1 MKKIH
6 ALLSA
11 LLFVAYASIGAFG
24 QVPADHSFSKSVSSH
39 PRVRVV
45 GYLAGREPDF
55 LSMLP
60 PYPVF
65 NFMQDEADI
74 ATLRQWQQPD
84 DSLRWK
90 LANAD
95 VKMSYDRFAQAFAT
109 DINPVDTP
117 LLVHLLDRVEQDV
130 TGGGLL
136 SQKFLQP
143 SSPLSA
149 LPDGACM
156 WG

>member
-65 NFMQDEADI
+65 NSMQDEADV
-74 ATLRQWQQPD
+74 ATLRQWQQPE
-84 DSLRWK
+84 SAPRWN
-90 LANAD
+90 LANDD
-95 VKMSYDRFAQAFAT
+95 VAMSYVRFSQAFGME
-109 DINPVDTP
+109 INQVNTP
-117 LLVHLLDRVEQDV
+117 LLIHLLNRVEQDV
-130 TGGGLL
+130 HVRGAGL
-136 SQKFLQP
+136 P
-143 SSPLSA
+143 RR
-149 LPDGACM
+149 
-156 WG
+156 